1 MLCECVDTLVC
12 TAVGNRDSGQ
22 LLFAQ
27 RKENE
32 VLLEQVSE
40 LLQLIN
46 KLDLIHVFEYF
57 YR

>member
-12 TAVGNRDSGQ
+12 TVVGSRDPRQ

-27 RKENE
+27 SKENE
-32 VLLEQVSE
+32 VLLEQVNE

>member
-12 TAVGNRDSGQ
+12 TAVDSRDSGQ

-32 VLLEQVSE
+32 VLLEQVSD